1 MKDQEKTNLIIYRV
15 KDKGLE
21 VFLVRPDKEGG
32 DWQIPQGEKIAVADM
47 PLKGDDQLIELDP
60 VSQED
65 GILEQAYA
73 VEGDW
78 HDIPSMKSI
87 LMHDVEFMKDTIRK
101 MVPDVMEKGAFVAI
115 KEAFKKVLPHQYE
128 MLKELKEI
136 IIDRNLTKY
145 M

>member
-1 MKDQEKTNLIIYRV
+1 MQEQEKTNLIIYRV

-21 VFLVRPDKEGG
+21 VFLVRPGKEGA
-32 DWQIPQGEKIAVADM
+32 DWQIPHGEKAAVASL
-47 PLKGDDQLIELDP
+47 PVKGEETLIELDP

-73 VEGDW
+73 LEGDW
-78 HDIPSMKSI
+78 HDIPSIKSI
-87 LMHDVEFMKDTIRK
+87 LVHDVEFMKDTLRK
-101 MVPDVMEKGAFVAI
+101 MVPDVMEKGAFFAI

-128 MLKELKEI
+128 QLKELKEI
-136 IIDRNLTKY
+136 IVDRNLTKY